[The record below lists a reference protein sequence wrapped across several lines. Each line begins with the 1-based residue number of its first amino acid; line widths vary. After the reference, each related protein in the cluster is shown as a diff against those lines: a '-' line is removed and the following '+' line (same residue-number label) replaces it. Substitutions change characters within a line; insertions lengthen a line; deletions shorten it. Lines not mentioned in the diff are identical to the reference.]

1 MGLKGILTIII
12 SLILISS
19 IFFYFIPLNTL
30 EFISVPENNNFSLFQ
45 FDEQMQFYP
54 NMRYASNE
62 ISYKISNCI
71 LQKENDMTN
80 AFAIVENLTS
90 LKFKPVLNNEE
101 ISITCQETNRFEND
115 MFVAG
120 EGGATKIIQSK
131 NFNII
136 LQGEILLI
144 RNSECFKPNIALHE
158 LFHSLG
164 FKHSAN
170 PSNLMYNITDC
181 DQTISNDMIDQ
192 INKLYS
198 TESNPDL
205 IIENVSAIMK
215 GRFLSINFSVIN
227 GGLNK
232 AEESKLLIYAGK
244 SVIKEMDI
252 LPLEIG
258 QGEIIRLEN
267 VFVPQINVKNITLF
281 VETSF
286 LEIDKGNNVI
296 NLEIKND

>member
-62 ISYKISNCI
+62 ISYQISNCI

-90 LKFKPVLNNEE
+90 LKFKSVLNNEE

-170 PSNLMYNITDC
+170 PSNLMYNITNC

-205 IIENVSAIMK
+205 ILENVSAIMK

-232 AEESKLLIYAGK
+232 AGESKLLIYAGK
-244 SVIKEMDI
+244 SVVKEMDI

>member
-1 MGLKGILTIII
+1 
-12 SLILISS
+12 
-19 IFFYFIPLNTL
+19 
-30 EFISVPENNNFSLFQ
+30 
-45 FDEQMQFYP
+45 
-54 NMRYASNE
+54 
-62 ISYKISNCI
+62 
-71 LQKENDMTN
+71 
-80 AFAIVENLTS
+80 
-90 LKFKPVLNNEE
+90 
-101 ISITCQETNRFEND
+101 

-205 IIENVSAIMK
+205 ILENVSAIMK

-232 AEESKLLIYAGK
+232 AGESKLLIYAGK
-244 SVIKEMDI
+244 SVVKEMDI